1 MRRKPVADWTMDELK
16 DILQRVRQALGER
29 DYTVMY
35 SVIETLD
42 YVTHLAKDKQAAEIY
57 RILVGA
63 KSEKTRHVLRL
74 LDLEREAKEAAAAE
88 AQSKHSA
95 SASAAEPSV
104 GATQQDGSE
113 PASTATPHRSAEEPQ
128 GGKKKRKGHGR
139 HGADDYT
146 GARRIPVHL
155 ESMKAGDRCPCGMGN
170 LYDID
175 ASPLI
180 RIVGQ
185 APIHADI
192 YNRQQLRCNTCGEV
206 FRAEAPEAVGEEKY
220 DATSCAMVAVFKYG
234 NGFPFYRMERL
245 QANLGIPLPA
255 STQWEMVLNAA
266 QPIQP
271 VFDELIHQ
279 AADGEVLYN
288 DDTSVKILE
297 FLKHN
302 RVVEDKDFPGRTGVF
317 TTGIVSTREGR
328 KIALFFSGR
337 KHAGENL
344 ADVLARRARELSSPI
359 QMCDGLSRNLPRQL
373 KVILGNCLAHGRRH
387 VIEAAANFP
396 EECAYILETLGK
408 VYHNDALA
416 RERGMTPPQRLTF
429 HQAESGP
436 LMDQL
441 KIWFAQQID
450 EKRCEPNSGLGSAI
464 AYMQKRWQELTLF
477 LRVPGAP
484 LDSNIVERALKRAIL
499 HRKSALFFKTKR
511 GAGVGDL
518 FMSLIHTCELSDV
531 NAFDYLTVLQ
541 QNTDHLAR
549 EPSQWMPWN
558 YIQTLASV
566 NPAASVPN

>member
-1 MRRKPVADWTMDELK
+1 MRRKPVSEWTMDELK
-16 DILQRVRQALGER
+16 EILKRVRMALGEE
-29 DYTVMY
+29 DYTVLNA
-35 SVIETLD
+35 VVETLS
-42 YVTHLAKDKQAAEIY
+42 YLTHLAKDKQAAEIY
-57 RILVGA
+57 RILGSA
-63 KSEKTRHVLRL
+63 KSEKTRNILRVLQI
-74 LDLEREAKEAAAAE
+74 ESATHSQAADNPGE
-88 AQSKHSA
+88 SDKPPETSQSSA
-95 SASAAEPSV
+95 PDCQPRTA
-104 GATQQDGSE
+104 GS
-113 PASTATPHRSAEEPQ
+113 
-128 GGKKKRKGHGR
+128 KKKVKGHGR
-139 HGADDYT
+139 NGADDYK
-146 GARRIPVHL
+146 GARQIRVSL
-155 ESMKAGDRCPCGMGN
+155 ELMKPGDRCPCGKGN
-170 LYDID
+170 LYETDD
-175 ASPLI
+175 SPLV

-192 YNRQQLRCNTCGEV
+192 YRLQRLRCNTCGDV
-206 FRAEAPEAVGEEKY
+206 FTAEAPEGVGSEKY
-220 DATSCAMVAVFKYG
+220 DATSTSMVALMKYG
-234 NGFPFYRMERL
+234 SGFPFHRLERL
-245 QANLGIPLPA
+245 EGNLGIPLPA
-255 STQWEMVLNAA
+255 STQWEMVRDGAA
-266 QPIQP
+266 RIQP
-271 VFDELIHQ
+271 AFDELIRQ
-279 AADGEVLYN
+279 AAAGEVLYN

-297 FLKHN
+297 FLDHD
-302 RVVEDKDFPGRTGVF
+302 RVIEDPKLPGRTGVF

-328 KIALFFSGR
+328 KIGLFFSGR

-499 HRKSALFFKTKR
+499 HRKGSLFFKTKR

-566 NPAASVPN
+566 NPAASV